1 MNRSSGARTRCARL
15 PQQQDNTT
23 GGAAMRTRKLGGK
36 LEVPVIGLGCMVMPG
51 FYGPGSEEMAIAT
64 LHRAA
69 EIGVTHLDSSD
80 LYGFG
85 KNEELLARA
94 IKGRRDRYIVATKFG
109 NRRDKDG
116 KGFVDGRPAWV
127 QEACEASLRRLQ
139 IDVIDLYYQHR
150 VDPTVPIE
158 ETVGAMAR
166 LVEQGKVRHL
176 GMSEAAPDTL
186 RRGHATHPIAAL
198 QTELSLWSRDA
209 ERDVLPLTAE
219 LGIGFVAYSPLGR
232 GIFGGGITSADDLK
246 EGDRRR
252 DHPRYQAE
260 NLKRNLDLL
269 APVKALAERKGA
281 TPAQVAL
288 AWVLAR
294 APHVV
299 AIPGT
304 QRVEH
309 LEANAAAAD
318 IRLSDQEIATLNEAL
333 PAGAAAG
340 TRYPEA
346 QMRALH
352 K

>member
-1 MNRSSGARTRCARL
+1 
-15 PQQQDNTT
+15 
-23 GGAAMRTRKLGGK
+23 MRTRKLGGK

-69 EIGVTHLDSSD
+69 EIGVTHLDTSD

-85 KNEELLARA
+85 KNEELLAKA
-94 IKGRRDRYIVATKFG
+94 IKGRRDRYIIASKFG

-116 KGFVDGRPAWV
+116 KGFVDGRPEWV
-127 QEACEASLRRLQ
+127 QEACENSLKRLG
-139 IDVIDLYYQHR
+139 IETLDLYYQHR
-150 VDPTVPIE
+150 VDPNVPIE

-176 GMSEAAPDTL
+176 GLSEAAPDTI

-209 ERDVLPLTAE
+209 EAHVLPLTRE

-232 GIFGGGITSADDLK
+232 GIFGGDIKSADDLK

-252 DHPRYQAE
+252 DHPRYQGD
-260 NLKRNLDLL
+260 NLKRNLELL
-269 APVKALAERKGA
+269 APVQKLAEKKGA
-281 TPAQVAL
+281 TAAQIAL
-288 AWVLAR
+288 AWVLTR
-294 APHVV
+294 GPHVV

-309 LEANAAAAD
+309 LEKNAAAAD
-318 IRLSDQEIATLNEAL
+318 ITLTDQEIATLDEAL

-346 QMRALH
+346 QMRAVPR
-352 K
+352 

>member
-1 MNRSSGARTRCARL
+1 
-15 PQQQDNTT
+15 
-23 GGAAMRTRKLGGK
+23 MRTRRLGR

-51 FYGPGSEEMAIAT
+51 FYGPGSEEQAIAT

-69 EIGVTHLDSSD
+69 EIGVTHLDTSD

-85 KNEELLARA
+85 RNEELLGRA
-94 IKGRRDRYIVATKFG
+94 IAGQRDRYIIASKFG
-109 NRRDKDG
+109 NRRSADG
-116 KGFVDGRPAWV
+116 KAFVDGRPEWV
-127 QEACEASLRRLQ
+127 QEACEASLKRLG
-139 IDVIDLYYQHR
+139 IEVIDLYYQHR
-150 VDPTVPIE
+150 VDPNVPIE

-176 GMSEAAPDTL
+176 GLSEAAPETI
-186 RRGHATHPIAAL
+186 RRAHATHPIAAL

-209 ERDVLPLTAE
+209 EAHVLPLTAE

-232 GIFGGGITSADDLK
+232 GIFGGEITGAESLGEK
-246 EGDRRR
+246 DRRR
-252 DHPRYQAE
+252 DHPRYQGEA
-260 NLKRNLDLL
+260 LARNLRLVE
-269 APVKALAERKGA
+269 PVKALARARGCK
-281 TPAQVAL
+281 PAQIAL

-309 LEANAAAAD
+309 LEANAAAAE
-318 IRLSDQEIATLNEAL
+318 IELSATELAALDEAL
-333 PAGAAAG
+333 PPGAAEG

-352 K
+352 R

>member
-1 MNRSSGARTRCARL
+1 
-15 PQQQDNTT
+15 
-23 GGAAMRTRKLGGK
+23 MRTRRLGGQ

-69 EIGVTHLDSSD
+69 EIGVTHLDTSD

-85 KNEELLARA
+85 RNEELLAKA
-94 IKGRRDRYIVATKFG
+94 IRGRRDRYIIASKFG
-109 NRRDKDG
+109 NRRDAAG
-116 KGFVDGRPAWV
+116 KPFVDGSPKWV
-127 QEACEASLRRLQ
+127 QEACEASLRRLG
-139 IDVIDLYYQHR
+139 IETLDLYYQHR
-150 VDPTVPIE
+150 VDPDVPIE

-166 LVEQGKVRHL
+166 LIEQGKVRHL
-176 GMSEAAPDTL
+176 GLSEAAPETI
-186 RRGHATHPIAAL
+186 RRGHATHPIVAL

-209 ERDVLPLTAE
+209 ESHVLPLTRE

-232 GIFGGGITSADDLK
+232 GIFGGDIKSADDLK

-252 DHPRYQAE
+252 DHPRYQGD
-260 NLKRNLDLL
+260 NLRRNLQLL
-269 APVKALAERKGA
+269 EPVKKLAEKNGVS
-281 TPAQVAL
+281 PAQIAL

-294 APHVV
+294 GDHVV

-309 LEANAAAAD
+309 LEKNAAAAD
-318 IRLSDQEIATLNEAL
+318 IRLTDQESATLDEAL

-352 K
+352 R